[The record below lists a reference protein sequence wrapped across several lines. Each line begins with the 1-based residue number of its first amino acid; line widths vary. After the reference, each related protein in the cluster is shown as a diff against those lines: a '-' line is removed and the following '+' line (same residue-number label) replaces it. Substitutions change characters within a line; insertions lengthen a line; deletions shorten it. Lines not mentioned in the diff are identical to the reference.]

1 MASKAVSVK
10 VLGEV
15 DGAHK
20 GLTEES
26 VKWDQLQ
33 RHSRLKGTM
42 MEAKHLGNNSDK
54 KPLSLPDL
62 KGKWEWNFVAG
73 VQRELGATGGG
84 RSDRRWTRMQPLTES
99 RQGGSRGKVLCH
111 LFLSS
116 NLLVVL
122 PSGKLKMTESR

>member
-1 MASKAVSVK
+1 MVAVLKIFQKLPISLRVKPRALTMASKAVSVK

-15 DGAHK
+15 DGTHK

-33 RHSRLKGTM
+33 RHSRLKETM

-62 KGKWEWNFVAG
+62 KGKWE
-73 VQRELGATGGG
+73 
-84 RSDRRWTRMQPLTES
+84 
-99 RQGGSRGKVLCH
+99 
-111 LFLSS
+111 
-116 NLLVVL
+116 
-122 PSGKLKMTESR
+122 